1 MNRAGTLSSL
11 TPPATLPTHTLFL
24 SDEIAFVSGLS
35 CLVSIL
41 KFLKMKSRT
50 AAQYLKCE
58 MITEW
63 HQANVYES
71 LNMIIK
77 S

>member
-1 MNRAGTLSSL
+1 MVLGLSPHPPPTL
-11 TPPATLPTHTLFL
+11 L
-24 SDEIAFVSGLS
+24 SNEIAFVSGLS
-35 CLVSIL
+35 CPVSIL

-50 AAQYLKCE
+50 ATQYLKCE
-58 MITEW
+58 MITKW
-63 HQANVYES
+63 HWANVYES

>member
-1 MNRAGTLSSL
+1 MLKKVEENMSVFRREMIVQICI
-11 TPPATLPTHTLFL
+11 PK
-24 SDEIAFVSGLS
+24 
-35 CLVSIL
+35 

>member
-1 MNRAGTLSSL
+1 MGLGLFPLAPTAAPHPN
-11 TPPATLPTHTLFL
+11 THTLFL

-63 HQANVYES
+63 HRANVYES

>member
-1 MNRAGTLSSL
+1 MGLGRFPLAPTAAPLN
-11 TPPATLPTHTLFL
+11 THTLFL

-63 HQANVYES
+63 HRANVYES

>member
-11 TPPATLPTHTLFL
+11 TPPATLHTHTLVL
-24 SDEIAFVSGLS
+24 SDEIAFVSRLS

-63 HQANVYES
+63 HRANVYES